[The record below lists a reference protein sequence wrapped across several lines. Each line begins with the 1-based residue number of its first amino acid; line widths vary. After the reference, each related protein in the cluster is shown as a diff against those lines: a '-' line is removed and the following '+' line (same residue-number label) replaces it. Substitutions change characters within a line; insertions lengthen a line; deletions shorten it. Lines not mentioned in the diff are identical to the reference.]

1 MSTKESIFVS
11 IACLDDPD
19 IVLTVADIFA
29 RAQHPERVFV
39 GVCLQIDPND
49 PSYQDLGNF
58 ENVRIDTIHFE
69 EAKGPIYARYR
80 CEQLLEDEDYYLQI
94 DCHSRFFEAWDE
106 ILIEEFKKCQ
116 QLSNQVAISHYPV
129 NISNMDKPE
138 SLATIGQVNRFRQ
151 IDEAAIKSHGALVRL
166 PKTPLSSLGI
176 SAAML
181 FITGET
187 KKKIPFD
194 PNLHFGLHAAEQ
206 VLYAIRLWTHGY
218 DIFTPTRHA
227 LATQYEGSRDRIPS
241 DVKAALGNN
250 RKDWPQK
257 TWSKVKY
264 LLGLD
269 TVEQLAAEYRQEF
282 ELNDFRYGL
291 GSARTLLD
299 YYRFSGIHGTLKDVY
314 PNYSFRHEADS

>member
-1 MSTKESIFVS
+1 MSTKDSIFVS

-29 RAQHPERVFV
+29 RARHPERVFV
-39 GVCLQIDPND
+39 GICLQIDPND

-58 ENVRIDTIHFE
+58 ENVRVDTIHFE
-69 EAKGPIYARYR
+69 EARGPIYARYR

-106 ILIEEFKKCQ
+106 TLIEEFKKCQ
-116 QLSNQVAISHYPV
+116 QLSQQVAISHYPV

-151 IDEAAIKSHGALVRL
+151 IDENAIKSHGGLVLL
-166 PKTPLSSLGI
+166 PETPLISIGI

-187 KKKIPFD
+187 KKKISFD

-206 VLYAIRLWTHGY
+206 VLYAVRLWTHGY
-218 DIFTPTRHA
+218 DIFTPTRHT

-241 DVKAALGNN
+241 DVKAALGKN

-269 TVEQLAAEYRQEF
+269 TLEQVSPEYRQEF
-282 ELNDFRYGL
+282 ESSEYPHGL
-291 GSARTLLD
+291 GSARRLLD
-299 YYRFSGIHGTLKDVY
+299 YYRFSGIHGTLKEVY
-314 PNYSFRHEADS
+314 PNYSFRQDSDN